1 MLPSP
6 VILCLPIGDRPR
18 SHAFYIDGLGLGTV
32 GDLADDGVP
41 EPLTVVVNDGLHL
54 MLIPTGGFGWTV
66 AGRAVAE
73 PGTVECQLS
82 LTLAGEEEVNAFVER
97 ARAAGAE
104 VALEP
109 GDQGWAYG
117 GSFADPDGHLWLVVA
132 NPLGDGA

>member
-6 VILCLPIGDRPR
+6 VTLCLPIADRPR
-18 SHAFYIDGLGLGTV
+18 SHAFYTDGLGLGTV
-32 GDLADDGVP
+32 GELADDGVP
-41 EPLTVVVNDGLHL
+41 EPLRVVVNEGLHL

-66 AGRAVAE
+66 AGRTVAL

-82 LTLAGEEEVNAFVER
+82 ISVPDGSAVVELVER

-109 GDQGWAYG
+109 GDQGWAYA
-117 GSFADPDGHLWLVVA
+117 GSFADPDGHLWLVVQ
-132 NPLGDGA
+132 GD